1 MTMPASNVI
10 TITSMAISG
19 KYHEPNGVMSLPS
32 TSRSTGVTPT
42 HDTNC
47 SKNVQSGLMEVHGTH
62 PTTMMANVRT
72 KMASTPF

>member
-32 TSRSTGVTPT
+32 TSRSTGVTPI

-47 SKNVQSGLMEVHGTH
+47 SKNVQSG
-62 PTTMMANVRT
+62 
-72 KMASTPF
+72 